1 MKKFRKWATT
11 LSLALILVLGGIG
24 LAACNDPAET
34 TPPSISVSKS
44 LKTNAENVLTIMKE
58 HVVDKLKK
66 VDTVE
71 GVPDKNNKGTY
82 TVAEAQAEVAE
93 FTDYYVLVGT
103 LSDVSDLTSVGFGDT
118 SYSKGQTIPLS
129 VGNNK
134 FITDKVYYVED
145 SKLFMAAPIVL
156 VESAGQSKIKLNGT
170 EVDFNVNPAVE
181 TIEFTNVK
189 FFNETSN
196 TNTVTKD
203 EKTGIY
209 TATYNEAAEKS
220 MLGFYYDGSAQND
233 LVVSRLYKNDKLNS
247 YSITFNTDRDEDG
260 NYPITYYFV
269 PWIASGD
276 VNEIDAE
283 KHQDAKFELR
293 SYIQGKGVATATVID
308 HINYTEAVE
317 E

>member
-24 LAACNDPAET
+24 LAVCNDPGQT

-44 LKTNAENVLTIMKE
+44 LKTDAENVLTIMKE
-58 HVVDKLKK
+58 HVVDKLTK

-71 GVPDKNNKGTY
+71 DVPDKNNKGTY

-118 SYSKGQTIPLS
+118 SYSKDQTIPLS

-134 FITDKVYYVED
+134 FITDKVYYVEEN
-145 SKLFMAAPIVL
+145 KLFMAAPIVL

-170 EVDFNVNPAVE
+170 EVNFDVNPAVE
-181 TIEFTNVK
+181 TIEFTDVK
-189 FFNETSN
+189 FCFET
-196 TNTVTKD
+196 TNTISKN
-203 EKTGIY
+203 EETGVY
-209 TATYNEAAEKS
+209 TATYNEAAGKS
-220 MLGFYYDGSAQND
+220 MLGFYYKDYAEND
-233 LVVSRLYKNDKLNS
+233 LAVNRLYKNGKLNS
-247 YSITFNTDRDEDG
+247 YSITFNVAADKEG
-260 NYPITYYFV
+260 NYPITYYLL

-276 VNEIDAE
+276 VNEVNAE
-283 KHQDAKFELR
+283 KHQDAKFELK
-293 SYIQGKGVATATVID
+293 SYIQGKGVANAVVIN
-308 HINYTEAVE
+308 HINYTEAE
-317 E
+317 